1 MVAVAA
7 IADSA
12 LTEPG
17 RHLCYI
23 YVCELGEDKAERQ
36 VTHAWFVLLGPLL
49 DVSVTCFRH

>member
-36 VTHAWFVLLGPLL
+36 LTHAWFVLLGLL
-49 DVSVTCFRH
+49 LEVSVTCFRH